1 MKDFFNKLT
10 SELLSSKETEFIC
23 KDSKINWVFKNVWN
37 FNVVLLHQ
45 DVELIKFGRHLSL
58 FFENDYFILREYG
71 KELIKSGKIF
81 FSDGQKI
88 SINFSLVE
96 GIMRIIGT
104 GLSDGTWKGIVPRT
118 KAVAFVSFSNDR
130 AKPYIDFLGEQG
142 RFFQISD
149 SLKNISGL
157 KLWLKSDNPCEL
169 HPETN
174 KIKIWKD
181 NSGNSNHLIQE
192 NLELSPELDSEAG
205 AITFEAGTMMETSNL
220 DLNFEKN
227 SDLTMM
233 IVFETAEFVF
243 QEKEQKVLSITNFYN
258 DSIELVLE
266 KEEDQIG
273 RYPEYQDVTR
283 IFLKH
288 IFNVDGKTFE
298 NKNFIDLFTSYKFL
312 DRYIKN
318 ERPGPEVFS
327 LIYQSTKDNKIFMKD
342 FNYHKDKWFS
352 LIETIQQ
359 FDFKKTSKNT
369 AKLILNPDGK
379 FSGKIKEVFI
389 FDRMFFNQEENNN
402 ENWILLYLKQ
412 KYKLNDVKFILNKK

>member
-10 SELLSSKETEFIC
+10 SELRNFKETEFVC

-37 FNVVLLHQ
+37 FNVVLLHY

-71 KELIKSGKIF
+71 KELIKSGKLF
-81 FSDGQKI
+81 FSDEQKI
-88 SINFSLVE
+88 SINFSMSE

-104 GLSDGTWKGIVPRT
+104 GLSDGTWKGIAPRT
-118 KAVAFVSFSNDR
+118 KAVSFVSFSNDK
-130 AKPYIDFLGEQG
+130 AKPHIDFIGEQG
-142 RFFQISD
+142 RFFQVSD

-157 KLWLKSDNPCEL
+157 KLWLKSDSPCEL

-192 NLELSPELDSEAG
+192 NIEMAPQLDSQ
-205 AITFEAGTMMETSNL
+205 AGTIIFEPGSTLEISNL
-220 DLNFEKN
+220 NLNFEKD
-227 SDLTMM
+227 SDLTIMA
-233 IVFETAEFVF
+233 IFEMKEFVF
-243 QEKEQKVLSITNFYN
+243 KEQEQKILSIINSSN
-258 DSIELVLE
+258 ESIDLVLE
-266 KEEDQIG
+266 KEEEQIG
-273 RYPEYQDVTR
+273 KYPEYQDVTR

-288 IFNVDGKTFE
+288 IFNINGKTFE

-312 DRYIKN
+312 DRYIEN

-327 LIYQSTKDNKIFMKD
+327 LIYQSTKNNNIFMKD

-352 LIETIQQ
+352 LTEINQQ
-359 FDFKKTSKNT
+359 FEFKKTIKNNT
-369 AKLILNPDGK
+369 KLILNPDK
-379 FSGKIKEVFI
+379 NFSGKIKEIFI

-412 KYKLNDVKFILNKK
+412 KYKLNDVKFVLNKK

>member
-10 SELLSSKETEFIC
+10 SELRSSKETEFVC

-45 DVELIKFGRHLSL
+45 DVELIKFGRHFSL
-58 FFENDYFILREYG
+58 FFENDCFILREYR
-71 KELIKSGKIF
+71 KELIKSGKMN

-88 SINFSLVE
+88 SINFSFAE

-104 GLSDGTWKGIVPRT
+104 GLSDGTWKGIAPRT
-118 KAVAFVSFSNDR
+118 KAVSFVSFSNDKT
-130 AKPYIDFLGEQG
+130 KPYIEFVGEQG

-181 NSGNSNHLIQE
+181 NSGNSSHLIQE
-192 NLELSPELDSEAG
+192 NSELSPQLDSE
-205 AITFEAGTMMETSNL
+205 TGTIIFDPRTILETSNL
-220 DLNFEKN
+220 DLNFEKD
-227 SDLTMM
+227 SDLTIM
-233 IVFETAEFVF
+233 IIFEMAEFVF
-243 QEKEQKVLSITNFYN
+243 PEKEQKVLSIVNSSN
-258 DSIELVLE
+258 DSIELVIE
-266 KEEDQIG
+266 KEEEQIG

-288 IFNVDGKTFE
+288 VFNVDGKSFE

-327 LIYQSTKDNKIFMKD
+327 LIYQSTKEHKIFMKD

-352 LIETIQQ
+352 LTEINQQ
-359 FDFKKTSKNT
+359 YEFKKANKNNT
-369 AKLILNPDGK
+369 KLILNPDGK
-379 FSGKIKEVFI
+379 FSGKIKEIFI

-412 KYKLNDVKFILNKK
+412 KYKLNDVKFVLNKK